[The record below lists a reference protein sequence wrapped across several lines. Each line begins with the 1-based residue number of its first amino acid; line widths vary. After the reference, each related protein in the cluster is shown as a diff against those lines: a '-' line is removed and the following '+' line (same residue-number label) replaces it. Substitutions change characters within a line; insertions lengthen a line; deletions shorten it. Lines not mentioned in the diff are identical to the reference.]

1 MTTTIFIFSPIVF
14 GKFTEHPMVKFKG
27 TVIAIILFSS
37 DCVKRFNKRLSVQF
51 SHIVTLQNF
60 AFVRHFRLQNSLEWV
75 IMAYYW
81 KINQREVL
89 EYG

>member
-1 MTTTIFIFSPIVF
+1 
-14 GKFTEHPMVKFKG
+14 MVNFDD
-27 TVIAIILFSS
+27 TAIAIIFSS

-51 SHIVTLQNF
+51 SHIVPLQNF

-75 IMAYYW
+75 IMTYYW

>member
-14 GKFTEHPMVKFKG
+14 GKFTEPSMVKFNG

-37 DCVKRFNKRLSVQF
+37 DCVKHFNKRPSVQF